1 MKKKLHFAYTSAV
14 AIILLLVT
22 LSQIAIQVTLLR
34 ETQTRD
40 LATLMNRQELRTQR
54 ILRVSLMLVASNPMD
69 KSINPL
75 GVDPAKQL
83 SDDLTFT
90 RQTQTV
96 LSGDGVPVSSQ
107 MIALQSEYEAMSTAG
122 YEILAAHK
130 KNDRQAVL
138 AQLAPMF
145 LHEQKYLQGTYNA
158 GIALTQQADDLITR
172 VRWLELIIYIITICI
187 VGYEVW
193 GIVLPAERERKEEI
207 EELRGQILNLKQGV
221 WEKQIAAD
229 AMPEP
234 AKQEDEKAQEEPAES
249 KEGKDEDR

>member
-1 MKKKLHFAYTSAV
+1 MKKLKFSYISAAAV
-14 AIILLLVT
+14 VLVLIT
-22 LSQIAIQVTLLR
+22 LSAIAIQFTLLQ
-34 ETQTRD
+34 ETRTRD

-54 ILRVSLMLVASNPMD
+54 ILRVSLMLVAANPMD

-107 MIALQSEYEAMSTAG
+107 MIAMQSEYEAMSTAG
-122 YEILAAHK
+122 YEILADHNR
-130 KNDRQAVL
+130 NDRQAVVSH
-138 AQLAPMF
+138 LAPMF
-145 LHEQKYLQGTYNA
+145 QHEQKYLQGTYQA
-158 GIALTQQADDLITR
+158 GLDLTQQADDLVTR
-172 VRWLELIIYIITICI
+172 VRWLELTIYVISICI
-187 VGYEVW
+187 IAYEVF
-193 GIVLPAERERKEEI
+193 GIVLPAERERREEI

-234 AKQEDEKAQEEPAES
+234 AKQEDGKSQEEPAKP
-249 KEGKDEDR
+249 KEANQGG